1 LHAFAKPACLK
12 GFQFCRLP
20 GIAGCCVRVRVKLGS
35 RRVGRYSFWIPSTG
49 RHAAGS
55 MDEALG

>member
-1 LHAFAKPACLK
+1 LHKLAKPACLK

-35 RRVGRYSFWIPSTG
+35 IVRELRVVTSFANRIRDWAIL
-49 RHAAGS
+49 GS
-55 MDEALG
+55 L